1 MTSSSHSF
9 QALLLANID
18 ALADLESSD
27 VTDNNAGDAGAGAG
41 AASRRANTVRFE
53 DDNPAD
59 VTTESDVTAPP
70 LSADGKFVVLR
81 DVIESQSQTS
91 VISSGSDVPAPVSDD
106 VEEPESEA

>member
-1 MTSSSHSF
+1 MVSF

-27 VTDNNAGDAGAGAG
+27 VTDNNAGDAG